1 MTLAGFSRSILNTS
15 LLMLVCLCT
24 PSANAQTSETPQHVP
39 KFRVVA
45 IAEKAR
51 GDHQSFVDAAKTY
64 LAKLGAENDFT
75 VDYIS
80 TTDPIND
87 EFLAKYQ
94 LFIQLNY
101 PPFKWTPTAQKAF
114 ENYITKGKGGW
125 IGFHHAG
132 LIGDFDGYPM
142 SPWFSEFLGGIRYTS
157 YLPGF
162 AKATVRVE
170 PAPHP
175 VTKGLPSSFV
185 IQKEEWYAWNKSPRS
200 QVRVLAT
207 VDESTYDPNSM
218 IKMGGDHPVVWTN
231 EHYKARNVYI
241 FMGHHGGLF
250 DDPNFVQLFRN
261 AIFWSANQ

>member
-1 MTLAGFSRSILNTS
+1 MTLTGFSRSILKTS
-15 LLMLVCLCT
+15 LFLNLCA
-24 PSANAQTSETPQHVP
+24 PLANAQIAESPQHP
-39 KFRVVA
+39 AKFRVVA

-51 GDHQSFVDAAKTY
+51 GDHQSFVDAAKVY

-80 TTDPIND
+80 TTDPITD
-87 EFLAKYQ
+87 EFLSKYQ

-157 YLPGF
+157 YLPHF
-162 AKATVRVE
+162 ARATVHIE
-170 PAPHP
+170 PGSHP

-185 IQKEEWYAWNKSPRS
+185 IQKEEWYTWNKSPRS
-200 QVRVLAT
+200 RVHVLAT
-207 VDESTYDPNSM
+207 VDESSYEPNTM
-218 IKMGGDHPVVWTN
+218 IKMGGDHPVVWSN

-261 AIFWSANQ
+261 AIFWGAGQ

>member
-1 MTLAGFSRSILNTS
+1 MTLTGFSRS
-15 LLMLVCLCT
+15 LLKSFALLLLGLC
-24 PSANAQTSETPQHVP
+24 AAFAHAQTADAPQHQP

-45 IAEKAR
+45 IAER
-51 GDHQSFVDAAKTY
+51 GGGDHQRFVDAAKVY
-64 LAKLGAENDFT
+64 LAKLAADNDFT

-87 EFLAKYQ
+87 AFLAKYQ

-101 PPFKWTPTAQKAF
+101 PPWRWTPTAQKAF
-114 ENYITKGKGGW
+114 ENYIEKGKGGW

-142 SPWFSEFLGGIRYTS
+142 SPWFSNFLGGIRYTS
-157 YLPGF
+157 YLPHF

-170 PAPHP
+170 SGSHP

-185 IQKEEWYAWNKSPRS
+185 IQKEEWYTWNKSPRS
-200 QVRVLAT
+200 RVHVLAT
-207 VDESTYDPNSM
+207 VDESTYEPNTM
-218 IKMGGDHPVVWTN
+218 IKMGGDHPVVWSN

-241 FMGHHGGLF
+241 FMGHHAGLL

-261 AIFWSANQ
+261 AIFWSVNR

>member
-1 MTLAGFSRSILNTS
+1 MRFVRSMLKLS
-15 LLMLVCLCT
+15 LLLIVGLFA
-24 PSANAQTSETPQHVP
+24 PFPGLRAAEAPQQP
-39 KFRVVA
+39 ASFRVVA
-45 IAEKAR
+45 LAEQGE
-51 GDHQSFVDAAKTY
+51 GDHQTFVDAAKVY
-64 LAKLGAENDFT
+64 LAKLGAENHFT
-75 VDYIS
+75 VDYIT

-87 EFLAKYQ
+87 AFLAQYQ

-101 PPFKWTPTAQKAF
+101 PPYRWTPIAQKAF

-125 IGFHHAG
+125 IGFHHAA
-132 LIGDFDGYPM
+132 LLGDFDGYPM

-157 YLPGF
+157 YLPHF
-162 AKATVRVE
+162 AKATVHVE
-170 PAPHP
+170 GGPHP

-185 IQKEEWYAWNKSPRS
+185 IQKEEWYTWDKSPRP
-200 QVRVLAT
+200 QVRVLAS
-207 VDESTYDPNSM
+207 VDESTYEPNTM

-261 AIFWSANQ
+261 AIFWSANR